1 MAIMMKRQLD
11 DAEKEIILNKHGRM
25 CYAAGHIIPDGE
37 QIHFDHIKAYVS
49 GGPTDLN
56 NIAPMCKQH
65 NLDKG
70 QLPLEDFRTKLRI
83 QKFFEL
89 GNRLTLKDLLKYLKD
104 KKEIDTF
111 GEKVALIEKDKAIKI
126 ENHSFTSEFEVQV
139 CPLTKWKYFYCLLPI
154 SILDSDDDDGN
165 KIGLQPRFLI
175 FEKVFEM
182 FRHFQHYPVLQPSI
196 GRYCDG
202 KILLFD
208 GQHKAAALLWG
219 GRKIFECKIYIN
231 PDLRQLNEANISA
244 HDEFAQTRF
253 FSSIMVLKLGA
264 LFGKDFEEYKNDKQI
279 PEKSEK
285 GFLDYLGSKNDA
297 ITKGK
302 INERFR
308 SYLFS
313 AILENDENKWKHLIS
328 TSNKGSNE
336 KPITLDML
344 SKSILKHFLCVE
356 PLLDNILSE
365 KYKRDIE
372 TKNVIKFMNQMFDQ
386 SLYLWNPDAN
396 KNDNTQTKLHRLY
409 ASKSIMAW
417 TELLKDAVCAKLDI
431 DDSDEKK
438 KIFYR
443 IFDDSEFTKISNI
456 FTRLFNWKMWSSPIN
471 SEIDTIIAGNKQVV
485 KEWFKQKGL
494 TVSYLMGASE

>member
-11 DAEKEIILNKHGRM
+11 DTEKDIILKKYGRV
-25 CYAAGHIIPDGE
+25 CYANGHKIPDGE

-65 NLDKG
+65 NLEKG

-89 GNRLTLKDLLKYLKD
+89 GNRLTLKDLLKYLNVN
-104 KKEIDTF
+104 KEIETF
-111 GEKVALIEKDKAIKI
+111 GEKVVLTEENKTIKI
-126 ENHSFTSEFEVQV
+126 ENHSFSGKFELQK
-139 CPLTKWKYFYCLLPI
+139 CPLTGWNYFYCLLPV
-154 SILDSDDDDGN
+154 SVLDSDDDDGN

-175 FEKVFEM
+175 LEKVFKM

-196 GRYCDG
+196 GRYHDG

-219 GRKIFECKIYIN
+219 GRKIFECKIYID

-253 FSSIMVLKLGA
+253 FSSIMVLKLGD
-264 LFGKDFEEYKNDKQI
+264 LFGKDFEEYKNDKEI
-279 PEKSEK
+279 SEKSEK
-285 GFLDYLGSKNDA
+285 GFLDYLGTKNDA
-297 ITKGK
+297 VTKGK

-313 AILENDENKWKHLIS
+313 AILENDENKWKALIS
-328 TSNKGSNE
+328 TSNKGSSE

-344 SKSILKHFLCVE
+344 SKSILKHFLCTE

-365 KYKRDIE
+365 KYKRDVE
-372 TKNVIKFMNQMFDQ
+372 TKNVIKFMNQMFEQ
-386 SLYLWNPDAN
+386 SLYLWKADAT
-396 KNDNTQTKLHRLY
+396 KNDGMQNKLHRIY

-417 TELLKDAVCAKLDI
+417 AELLKDAVCAKLDI
-431 DDSDEKK
+431 NDSDEKR

-443 IFDDSEFTKISNI
+443 VFENSDFLKIGNI
-456 FTRLFNWKMWSSPIN
+456 FARLFNWPIWTSPVN
-471 SEIDTIIAGNKQVV
+471 SEVDTIIAGNKQVV
-485 KEWFKQKGL
+485 KDWFKQKGL